1 MIKITNSRVLS
12 STVVF
17 VFMGCMSMAY
27 AESSSRY
34 FPEINQRAFDL
45 GASTQHLS
53 YKEFSGSGVVLD
65 REYGNVPMARASL
78 SIPFTHV
85 RGHPLTFSLDG
96 DFSNGRLTYD
106 GATWGGTPLKFQAK
120 HRIYDYV
127 SGLSYLYASSASWAI
142 EPMMSLGYHR
152 WHRGVDAAA
161 HPGHYGEF
169 YSHYNWFVGGVFR
182 YALTPKIHV
191 ASTIRFGRTFSAEI
205 SVEDMGGGFSIPAAS
220 LGNKPAFSCVEDV
233 RWQATPDWSVHAFV
247 AYMRFAYGKSPI
259 SSGGTYEPDSRTSST
274 NYGLA
279 VTYNLN
285 A

>member
-27 AESSSRY
+27 AETSSRY

-53 YKEFSGSGVVLD
+53 YKEFLDSGVVFD

-106 GATWGGTPLKFQAK
+106 GATWDGTPIKSQLK
-120 HRIYDYV
+120 HRMYDYV
-127 SGLSYLYASSASWAI
+127 AGLSYLYASSASWAI

-152 WHRGVDAAA
+152 WDRWVDAEA
-161 HPGHYGEF
+161 HPGAYGEH
-169 YSHYNWFVGGVFR
+169 YSHYHWFIGGVFR
-182 YALTPKIHV
+182 YALTPKVHV

-205 SVEDMGGGFSIPAAS
+205 SMEDMGLAQGAAAS
-220 LGNKPAFSCVEDV
+220 LGNKPVFSFVEDV

-247 AYMRFAYGKSPI
+247 AYMRFAYGKSAA
-259 SSGGTYEPDSRTSST
+259 SLSGTYEPDSRTSAA
-274 NYGLA
+274 NYGLGL
-279 VTYNLN
+279 TYRMPL
-285 A
+285 

>member
-27 AESSSRY
+27 AETSSRY

-53 YKEFSGSGVVLD
+53 YKEFLDSGVVFD

-85 RGHPLTFSLDG
+85 RGHPLTFFLDG

-106 GATWGGTPLKFQAK
+106 GATWDGTPIKSQLK
-120 HRIYDYV
+120 HRMYDYV
-127 SGLSYLYASSASWAI
+127 AGLSYLYASSASWAI

-152 WHRGVDAAA
+152 WDRWVDAEA
-161 HPGHYGEF
+161 HPGAYGEH
-169 YSHYNWFVGGVFR
+169 YSHYHWFVGGVFR
-182 YALTPKIHV
+182 YAFTPKVHV

-205 SVEDMGGGFSIPAAS
+205 SMEDMGLAQGAAAS
-220 LGNKPAFSCVEDV
+220 LGNKPVFSFVEDV

-247 AYMRFAYGKSPI
+247 AYMRFAYGKSAA
-259 SSGGTYEPDSRTSST
+259 SLSGTYEPDSRTSAA
-274 NYGLA
+274 NYGLGL
-279 VTYNLN
+279 TYRMPL
-285 A
+285 